1 MNKPLMAKATAV
13 WLVDNTTLSFRQIAE
28 FCGLHELE
36 VAAIEQRSANRVL
49 VESLTQLSASQPTLA
64 VVLEAKMA
72 EAGIQPPTENTDL
85 DDDGGE
91 EA

>member
-1 MNKPLMAKATAV
+1 M
-13 WLVDNTTLSFRQIAE
+13 
-28 FCGLHELE
+28 
-36 VAAIEQRSANRVL
+36 L